1 MSHRTQIT
9 LTDEQYARL
18 REESVRT
25 GLGLADLVRRAL
37 DRAYG
42 SGSRQE
48 VLAALAASFGGWGEQ
63 PEDGAAYGEQLRRGM
78 GRRLARA

>member
-1 MSHRTQIT
+1 
-9 LTDEQYARL
+9 
-18 REESVRT
+18 
-25 GLGLADLVRRAL
+25 
-37 DRAYG
+37 
-42 SGSRQE
+42 